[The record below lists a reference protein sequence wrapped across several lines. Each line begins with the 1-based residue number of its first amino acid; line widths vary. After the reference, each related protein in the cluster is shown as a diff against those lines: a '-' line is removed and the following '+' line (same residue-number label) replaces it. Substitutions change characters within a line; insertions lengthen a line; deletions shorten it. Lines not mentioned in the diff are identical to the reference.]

1 MAVYTEVSEAEAK
14 EFLAGYDLGELR
26 ELIGIKQGV
35 ENTNYFLYTTAGR
48 YVLTLY
54 EKRVKEE
61 DLPYFLGLME
71 HLAKEKV
78 PCPPPLRNRQ
88 GDPVGRIAGRA
99 AAITQFLDGK
109 PLTRVTPDECAEV
122 GRALAALHL
131 AGMDF
136 KQRRANTLSLD
147 GWEKLLDLCL
157 PRADEVQPGLGS
169 LLTAELDYL
178 MQNWPKDLLQ
188 GAIHADLFP
197 DNVFFEGN
205 KLSGII
211 DFYFAC
217 DDLFAYDLAIC
228 LNAWCFENNTAF
240 NITKARALT
249 NGYNQVR
256 PLSEGEVKALAILAR
271 GAAVRFLL
279 TRLHDWLHQVPEAFV
294 KPKDPLDYLTRLQFH
309 QLVSDTAAYGI
320 GG

>member
-14 EFLAGYDLGELR
+14 AFLADYDLGELR
-26 ELIGIKQGV
+26 ELVGIKQGV
-35 ENTNYFLYTTAGR
+35 ENTNYFLYTSVGR

-54 EKRVKEE
+54 EKRVKED

-71 HLAKEKV
+71 HLAKAGV
-78 PCPPPLRNRQ
+78 PCPPPLRNREHE
-88 GDPVGRIAGRA
+88 PVGRIAGRA
-99 AAITQFLDGK
+99 AAITCFLDGK
-109 PLTRVTPDECAEV
+109 PLSRVTPNECGEV
-122 GRALAALHL
+122 GRALAGLHL

-136 KQRRANTLSLD
+136 TQRRANTLSLD
-147 GWEKLLDLCL
+147 GWENLLDLCK
-157 PRADEVQPGLGS
+157 PRADEVQPGLGA
-169 LLTAELDYL
+169 LLTAELEYL
-178 MQNWPKDLLQ
+178 NANWPRDLLQ

-205 KLSGII
+205 KLSGLI

-228 LNAWCFENNTAF
+228 LNAWCFENNVAF
-240 NITKARALT
+240 NITKARALFG
-249 NGYNQVR
+249 GYNQVR
-256 PLSEGEVKALAILAR
+256 PLSDGETKALAVLAR
-271 GAAVRFLL
+271 GAALRFLL

-320 GG
+320 GA